1 MGFANEKNG
10 ITLIALIVTIILIL
24 ILARNEYKH
33 ANGAEP
39 EF

>member
-24 ILARNEYKH
+24 ILARNEYKN